1 MFRGASSIALDSK
14 GRIAVPAR
22 YRDKIHAESEGEMI
36 VTIDLVLPCLLLFPL
51 NEWERLEQEL
61 NKLSSTN
68 PTHARIKRILIT
80 HASECEIDKAGRILL
95 PQMLREHAGLGK
107 NVVIAGLGKMFQIW
121 QGEAWS
127 VQIRDDI
134 EQHRQELTNEEL
146 PDLPF

>member
-22 YRDKIHAESEGEMI
+22 YREKIQSASEGEMV

-51 NEWERLEQEL
+51 DEWERLEHEL

-80 HASECEIDKAGRILL
+80 HANECELDKAGRILL
-95 PQMLREHAGLGK
+95 PQMLRDHAGLEK
-107 NVVIAGLGKMFQIW
+107 NVVLAGLGKMFQIW
-121 QGEAWS
+121 QGEKWNA
-127 VQIRDDI
+127 QIRADI
-134 EQHRQELTNEEL
+134 EQHQQELSNEEL